1 VRHFCVRKKG
11 KNGRSLYLPLCNG
24 ESLKVLWIL
33 MFLVGVWFYSQYE
46 KKGKIVHINITQSF
60 VILMY

>member
-1 VRHFCVRKKG
+1 VRREE
-11 KNGRSLYLPLCNG
+11 KNGKILYLPLCNG
-24 ESLKVLWIL
+24 KWLKVLWIL